1 MRLNV
6 PSPQS
11 SRDNLPQPD
20 LESLLLELQH
30 P

>member
-1 MRLNV
+1 MRFNV

-11 SRDNLPQPD
+11 SRDSLPQPD
-20 LESLLLELQH
+20 LESPLLELQH